1 LRVPTSNVDL
11 APTLLALKGITD
23 VKGLDGRILLE
34 ALKGGPDEEQIPT
47 ETRTFMTETT
57 AGYSA
62 TIQITNLGSQRYID
76 KSWRVR

>member
-1 LRVPTSNVDL
+1 MM
-11 APTLLALKGITD
+11 LLA
-23 VKGLDGRILLE
+23 RRMIL
-34 ALKGGPDEEQIPT
+34 ALIATIGAMSGGTSLMTIWT
-47 ETRTFMTETT
+47 TETT